1 MKEIGRL
8 WENIFS
14 MVTLRGMEYILSFLL
29 VPYLLRTLGP
39 ANYGA
44 IAFMQ
49 GIAAYYNLFID
60 FGFNLTAPRKLARSP
75 VEGIPH
81 IFSIFMWSKV
91 LLLVIVT
98 VAFGIL
104 LWGADRIGIISLNPY
119 LFAAIYTAVIGNVLF
134 PVWFFQGIQE
144 MRYITTINLLGRF
157 FCILGIFTL
166 VNTEAD
172 FILAAFLQSC
182 TPVFAG
188 ICSLFLIHRKFPGI
202 LQLPR
207 WSELKRVYGEG
218 WQIFLST
225 LAINLYT
232 ASDVV
237 VLGLL
242 TNHTIVGYYSGAD
255 KLINCVKFGVG
266 AINDAVYPYISRLM
280 KESQIKA
287 FSLLRKQLFIYTGFG
302 IIGGFLILFGSPVV
316 VPFLLGSTYIPSILP
331 LQIMAFVPLAVA
343 VSNVLG
349 YETMLPLGMEK
360 TYSRILFCASVLNLM
375 IIVPFIY
382 WKDASGV
389 AAAMLVTE
397 IFVTMMMGCVLWK
410 KHILLR
416 K

>member
-1 MKEIGRL
+1 MSKEL
-8 WENIFS
+8 ASLYNNIFS
-14 MVTLRGMEYILSFLL
+14 MVTLRALEYILAFIL
-29 VPYLLRTLGP
+29 VPYLLRVLGP
-39 ANYGA
+39 SNFGA
-44 IAFMQ
+44 VVFMQ
-49 GIAAYYNLFID
+49 GLMGYLVLVVNY
-60 FGFNLTAPRKLARSP
+60 GFNLTAPRALARADEEDISF
-75 VEGIPH
+75 V
-81 IFSIFMWSKV
+81 FSVYMW
-91 LLLVIVT
+91 
-98 VAFGIL
+98 ARIL
-104 LWGADRIGIISLNPY
+104 LWISV
-119 LFAAIYTAVIGNVLF
+119 T
-134 PVWFFQGIQE
+134 
-144 MRYITTINLLGRF
+144 
-157 FCILGIFTL
+157 
-166 VNTEAD
+166 
-172 FILAAFLQSC
+172 
-182 TPVFAG
+182 
-188 ICSLFLIHRKFPGI
+188 
-202 LQLPR
+202 
-207 WSELKRVYGEG
+207 G

-255 KLINCVKFGVG
+255 KLINCVKLGVG

-360 TYSRILFCASVLNLM
+360 IYSKILFCASILNVM

-397 IFVTMMMGCVLWK
+397 IFVTLMMGCVLWR